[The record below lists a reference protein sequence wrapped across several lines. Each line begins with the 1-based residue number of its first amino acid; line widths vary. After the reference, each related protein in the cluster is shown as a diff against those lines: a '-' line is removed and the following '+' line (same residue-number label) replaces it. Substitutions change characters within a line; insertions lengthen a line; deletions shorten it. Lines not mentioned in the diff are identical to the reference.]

1 MTHLQPSIHIQATPE
16 KVWDIL
22 WNDSTY
28 RIWCAPFCEG
38 TYYKADRLEE
48 GAKIHF
54 LTPTGEGM
62 HSVIHKLIPNRLMT
76 FKHLGSIIDFKEE
89 AFTPSTKAWSD
100 FLETYELTPENN
112 GTTLKIIFSTTDE
125 YKDFMVNAFAK
136 ALQEVKR
143 MAEL

>member
-54 LTPTGEGM
+54 LTPSGEGM
-62 HSVIHKLIPNRLMT
+62 YSIIDKLIPNRLMS
-76 FKHLGSIIDFKEE
+76 FRHQGSIIDYKEQDFTSETE
-89 AFTPSTKAWSD
+89 AWNNM
-100 FLETYELTPENN
+100 LETYELSPENN

>member
-1 MTHLQPSIHIQATPE
+1 MNPLESTIHIQTTPE

-22 WNDSTY
+22 WNDATY

-38 TYYKADRLEE
+38 TYYQADRLEE

-76 FKHLGSIIDFKEE
+76 FKHLGSIINFKEE
-89 AFTPSTKAWSD
+89 AFTPSTEAWSD
-100 FLETYELTPENN
+100 FFRNVRTHPRKQRHY
-112 GTTLKIIFSTTDE
+112 LKNYLF
-125 YKDFMVNAFAK
+125 YN
-136 ALQEVKR
+136 R
-143 MAEL
+143 